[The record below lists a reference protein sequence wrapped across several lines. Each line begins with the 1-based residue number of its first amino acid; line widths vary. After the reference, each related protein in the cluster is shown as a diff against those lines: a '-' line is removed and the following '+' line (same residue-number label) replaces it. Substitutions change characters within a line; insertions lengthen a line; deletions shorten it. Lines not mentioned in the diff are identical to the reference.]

1 MHEIYSTTVFLMS
14 PAAILKFSIL
24 RKMITVYRPSADGF
38 GLSVQKSFRINEK
51 QKQKQKQK
59 NNNNNKILTLS
70 ITRVV
75 VVVVVTQPDRLPTR
89 AR

>member
-1 MHEIYSTTVFLMS
+1 MS

-51 QKQKQKQK
+51 QKQTKKKQK

-89 AR
+89 ARWSSA